1 MSLPRNRSSA
11 LRLLATLALPG
22 SLLAQ
27 TAATAPSL
35 QLPTYTVTAE
45 PELPPPES
53 WLYARIPSFE
63 VLSNASEAKT
73 RHLLGEFQRFTHAL
87 HLVWPSLNPP
97 DSVPASL
104 ILCGRGDKF
113 GAFLPATPGGERA
126 AASVTLRSPDQ
137 AAIVLDLQTTVL
149 NLPATEGPAPVVVD
163 AEGNAD
169 GSNLNPGFAIDAYRQ
184 LSREYVRYL
193 LSGRE
198 TPPPAWFT
206 EGLAQLFMAIDITDT
221 SITLGK
227 LADPNLRPDPMAGGR
242 AALEED
248 RDFNAALATSA
259 LLPMAELL
267 AVSPDST
274 EARNPLGRVWAKQCY
289 AFVHWG
295 LYGDDGAHQK
305 DFFIFLARLGRE
317 PLSEALFTAC
327 FKQDYKAMLATLRGY
342 IQVTRHRV
350 AGIRADKGQ
359 KIPEPPGVVLRAA
372 TQAEAGR
379 MVGDALLLAG
389 HPAAARESYVTAY
402 RRGERDPALLAALGL
417 AELSDSDRPR
427 AQSLLQAALAG
438 HASRPRAG
446 LELARLR
453 LADSLARPQAGNGR
467 LSATQTSH
475 VLEPLLVARNQPPPL
490 AEIFE
495 CMAETW
501 AHSATPPAAAD
512 LAAIEDGVRLF
523 ARNTELVYRAAELR
537 GQGGY
542 AREAHGLVR
551 LGLRL
556 AADPLTRDRFEKLQ
570 AGLPPEP
577 PAPAKS

>member
-1 MSLPRNRSSA
+1 MSLPRSCPPA
-11 LRLLATLALPG
+11 LRLLAALTLPCG
-22 SLLAQ
+22 LLAQ
-27 TAATAPSL
+27 PTATAPTL

-45 PELPPPES
+45 RELPPPES
-53 WLYARIPSFE
+53 WLYARIPGFE

-87 HLVWPSLNPP
+87 HLVWPGLISPA
-97 DSVPASL
+97 SAPASL

-113 GAFLPATPGGERA
+113 GAFLSATPGGERA
-126 AASVTLRSPDQ
+126 AASITLRSSEQ

-149 NLPATEGPAPVVVD
+149 NLPASEGPSPVIVD

-169 GSNLNPGFAIDAYRQ
+169 GSNLNPGIAVDAYRQ

-227 LADPNLRPDPMAGGR
+227 LADPNLQPDPLAGGR
-242 AALEED
+242 AAPEED

-267 AVSPDST
+267 AASPDST

-305 DFFIFLARLGRE
+305 DFFIFLARLGSE
-317 PLSEALFTAC
+317 PLSEALFAAC
-327 FKQDYKAMLATLRGY
+327 FKQDYKEMLSTLRGY
-342 IQVTRHRV
+342 IQVTPHKV

-359 KIPEPPGVVLRAA
+359 KIPEPPQVVLRAA

-417 AELSDSDRPR
+417 AELADGDRPR
-427 AQSLLQAALAG
+427 AQSLLQAALVG
-438 HASRPRAG
+438 HASRPRAS
-446 LELARLR
+446 LELAHLR
-453 LADSLARPQAGNGR
+453 LADGLARPQGTNGR
-467 LSATQTSH
+467 LSAAQTSQ
-475 VLEPLLVARNQPPPL
+475 VLEPLLAARSQPPPL

-495 CMAETW
+495 CLAETW
-501 AHSATPPAAAD
+501 AHSATPPTAAD
-512 LAAIEDGVRLF
+512 LAAIEEGVRLF
-523 ARNTELVYRAAELR
+523 PRNAELVYRAAELR

-556 AADPLTRDRFEKLQ
+556 ATDALTRDRFEKLQ
-570 AGLPPEP
+570 AALPPEP
-577 PAPAKS
+577 PAPAKN